1 MKRRVGVLIV
11 FVSAIVLVSVAAS
24 AQVATEGVGPSQEK
38 LQYQARVAA
47 ALQNRAGVEQA
58 IVQKWAAVA
67 EDGGIELAAALSSL
81 SIDRLLLAEDARDH
95 DELNAAIFGG
105 SVDPLS
111 IGSSTTDLVFIPVQP
126 CRIFDTRNT
135 AAGRLTVGTPRAFE
149 VAPGPFTAQGGSSTT
164 CSMPALDP
172 EAVAITLTVVG
183 GTATGNL
190 RAWPYYYSAPNAS
203 VANWTA
209 SSGPAIANTTI
220 VRIHQCTICSAEL
233 YVQAD
238 GNSVHVV
245 GDIVGYFWSPTQTPT
260 SHEVLNSVTSIAA
273 NASFTVYSPV
283 CPAGTRVTGGGHGAQ
298 WFDSPAYVT
307 SSRPSNGTFTPV
319 SGTNDADRWM
329 FQGTNSGSTAEMRAY
344 VLCSYIPGR

>member
-1 MKRRVGVLIV
+1 MKRRVRVLTIL
-11 FVSAIVLVSVAAS
+11 VSAVVLASAAAS
-24 AQVATEGVGPSQEK
+24 AQVATEGIGPSQEK

-47 ALQNRAGVEQA
+47 ALQNRAAVEQA

-67 EDGGIELAAALSSL
+67 EDGGVELATALSRL
-81 SIDRLLLAEDARDH
+81 SIDRLLLAEDAQNH
-95 DELNAAIFGG
+95 DDLNAAIFGPI
-105 SVDPLS
+105 SDDPLS
-111 IGSSTTDLVFIPVQP
+111 IGSSSTDLVFFPVTP
-126 CRIFDTRNT
+126 CRIFDTRV
-135 AAGRLTVGTPRAFE
+135 AGGILTPGTPRAFE

-164 CSMPALDP
+164 CGMPSVDP

-220 VRIHQCTICSAEL
+220 VRIHQCSICNAEL

-245 GDIVGYFWSPTQTPT
+245 GDVVGYFWSPSQTAVEQTIVET
-260 SHEVLNSVTSIAA
+260 SQAIASGS
-273 NASFTVYSPV
+273 NFLVASPA
-283 CPAGTRVTGGGHGAQ
+283 CPSGTRLTSGGWRASIFGQ
-298 WFDSPAYVT
+298 PATLAT
-307 SSRPSNGTFTPV
+307 SKPTNSAYDDP
-319 SGTNDADRWM
+319 SGTNGSDRWM
-329 FQGTNSGSTAEMRAY
+329 VQGTSTAGFTMY
-344 VLCSYIPGR
+344 VWGVCVAVPGR